1 MFKTMYIHKKNNV
14 SFSYKNGSLNKYNF
28 NKYNASFERDT
39 DIKYNNTL
47 SLAQHTYQYM
57 TLNNQYHN
65 INTIKDGIY
74 NIQDEVVHTNIT
86 LNELYHL
93 NDKSSNLY
101 SFVMKLISLDT
112 FDFAGRMKY
121 VFQKPISFVCS
132 SFRVEDV
139 LDVNINDYYEVYIKN
154 KYQPIYLQEEALIYD
169 ESGISK
175 KILDIAHQMRRRRVL
190 GINDQHNVQEY
201 EIERIVMKNPVDDM
215 KNDFD
220 VQFLE
225 IGVEIGIKPSKNQPI
240 IMNNIIVDL
249 D

>member
-1 MFKTMYIHKKNNV
+1 MFRSIYIHKKNNV
-14 SFSYKNGSLNKYNF
+14 SFSYRSDSLNKYNF
-28 NKYNASFERDT
+28 NKYNIGNFDN
-39 DIKYNNTL
+39 DMKYNDTF
-47 SLAQHTYQYM
+47 SLVQHVYQPM

-74 NIQDEVVHTNIT
+74 KIDDTLVHTRINV
-86 LNELYHL
+86 NELYHL

-101 SFVMKLISLDT
+101 SFVMKLIHIDT
-112 FDFAGRMKY
+112 IDFAGRMKH

-139 LDVNINDYYEVYIKN
+139 LDINMNDYYEVYIKN
-154 KYQPIYLQEEALIYD
+154 KRNPIYLQEEAIIYD
-169 ESGISK
+169 ETGFGK
-175 KILDIAHQMRRRRVL
+175 KILDIAYKMGRRRVL
-190 GINDQHNVQEY
+190 GIDDLHNVREY
-201 EIERIVMKNPVDDM
+201 EIERVLMKNPVDEM

-225 IGVEIGIKPSKNQPI
+225 IGIQDNTNQPI
-240 IMNNIIVDL
+240 IMDNIIVSL